1 MIFDG
6 KARQPVKVLVKTY
19 AASVSTKYGEPIT
32 NTTSRMSKNHDNVV
46 LYGVDECP
54 SGMSQQARFQSDLS
68 SIVNTLSTHDSSI
81 VPQSIRDCYRL
92 GKFSSGA
99 SRPRPILIRIADVS
113 GILSKRR
120 NLTQPYSIKP
130 DMSPNQRLHE
140 SILLKERWNLIQSGV
155 SRKYIRIRADCLC
168 NSKFVHE
175 ASDPGATHLDNPKNN
190 NPIVQHDHS
199 PHHHV
204 HTVPVLNHSTTSS
217 VNDL

>member
-1 MIFDG
+1 
-6 KARQPVKVLVKTY
+6 
-19 AASVSTKYGEPIT
+19 
-32 NTTSRMSKNHDNVV
+32 
-46 LYGVDECP
+46 
-54 SGMSQQARFQSDLS
+54 MSQQARFQSDLS
-68 SIVNTLSTHDSSI
+68 SNVNTLSTLDSPI

-92 GKFSSGA
+92 GKFSPEA
-99 SRPRPILIRIADVS
+99 SRPRPILIKFIRIADVS

-140 SILLKERWNLIQSGV
+140 SILLKERWNLLQSGV
-155 SRKYIRIRADCLC
+155 STLELELTVSMSATSCMVVSAIPNLC
-168 NSKFVHE
+168 MKHE
-175 ASDPGATHLDNPKNN
+175 ASDPGATHFDNPTNN

-217 VNDL
+217 VNDVA

>member
-1 MIFDG
+1 MS
-6 KARQPVKVLVKTY
+6 VLRYVATS
-19 AASVSTKYGEPIT
+19 SVS
-32 NTTSRMSKNHDNVV
+32 
-46 LYGVDECP
+46 
-54 SGMSQQARFQSDLS
+54 LS
-68 SIVNTLSTHDSSI
+68 SIVNTLSTLDSSI

-92 GKFSSGA
+92 GKFSPEA
-99 SRPRPILIRIADVS
+99 SRPRPILIKFIRIAVVS

-120 NLTQPYSIKP
+120 NLNQPYSIKP
-130 DMSPNQRLHE
+130 DMSPNEHRHE

-155 SRKYIRIRADCLC
+155 SRKCIRLRADCLYVRNKLHSRVC

-175 ASDPGATHLDNPKNN
+175 ASDPSAKHLDNPRNN

-217 VNDL
+217 VNDVSPLSPTHHVSMPRSL

>member
-1 MIFDG
+1 M
-6 KARQPVKVLVKTY
+6 
-19 AASVSTKYGEPIT
+19 
-32 NTTSRMSKNHDNVV
+32 
-46 LYGVDECP
+46 
-54 SGMSQQARFQSDLS
+54 
-68 SIVNTLSTHDSSI
+68 
-81 VPQSIRDCYRL
+81 PQSIRDGYRL

-120 NLTQPYSIKP
+120 NLTQPYS
-130 DMSPNQRLHE
+130 DMSPNQRLYE

-155 SRKYIRIRADCLC
+155 SRKYIRIRADCLYVRNKLHGRVC

-175 ASDPGATHLDNPKNN
+175 ASDPGATHLDN

-217 VNDL
+217 VNDLSPLSPTHHNRLNASVTPTFSNNEAVVPQPNTDSSQS